1 MPTTITRTSLL
12 AMMAV
17 AVAIAVIFAAGAQ
30 LALADQ
36 DQAPTG
42 LTLTATDANTVQ
54 ATWTAHPDGARDYR
68 LSWAPHDENFKTWT
82 DTDWNAFPTGNSY
95 TITGLEGGSTYKVKV
110 RARFETGPPS
120 DWSGIVTATT
130 TAPPEPTPA
139 PTPQPTPEP
148 TPDAT
153 PEPAIDYDQERNA
166 SVSLGDITNA
176 AVDNRD
182 ETVDT
187 DDPVDY
193 FHFSLTHQRTVGL
206 RIRRLDYNA
215 DLYVEDN
222 DGTVIASSENGG
234 DQKEVLNLTLAAT
247 GANEYYYVRVEAKED
262 GRNDYQLRYFTDAP
276 PNAAATGAPTI
287 SGAAQVRET
296 LSAGVSGIA
305 DDNGLSNASFD
316 YQWVRSV
323 DGTDTDITSAT
334 GSTFLLTY
342 DEHNHTIRVRVS
354 FTDDAGYPET
364 LTSDATAT
372 VVRPP
377 NASPSGRPAVSGVL
391 AVGKTLTVDT
401 SGITDPNGLSNPA
414 FTYQWVRSI
423 DSTDTDIAGA
433 TGSTYP
439 LASSDEGAAFKVTV
453 AFTDDDGYAETL
465 TSGLTQTVMT
475 EPEPEPGGRA
485 DRSVLRNAVT
495 LISNTGQ
502 TTASAG
508 YVIGLSGTTNWS
520 SAIGFTAGGATNG
533 YTIAELSV
541 NLSTFRTGAV
551 PKVSI
556 YTSASGLPGTL
567 EFTFTNPGS
576 YVNGLNTFTA
586 PANATLAGS
595 ADYFVV
601 LENTGTDTYN
611 MRTTESTADDAGA
624 ATGWSLGDVRY
635 GKGQGTWAPQGG
647 SNIAQV
653 AIKGS
658 AIGAT
663 ASDDATLSALTL
675 KGTVGSEVIDLDPT
689 FDGDTHTYT
698 AAAVNRIAA
707 VTLTATKTSSNATVA
722 ITDDDDTTPGEA
734 DFDLDV
740 GANTLEL
747 VVTAEDGVTTK
758 TYTITVT
765 RAAPPPAPTDC
776 PSDYTWCATM
786 RVGYSPTEI
795 SPFLVEGFG
804 YSAGKNFGDLSST
817 TFTHGVFNYEIS
829 LISVLRNT
837 NTDSD
842 TVTSEELIFYI
853 DPELPDDT
861 VLQVGSRTFTVNADS
876 RLLSNPKENN
886 WDILNDHPPT
896 LTWTAGQHVT
906 VSLEISPPST
916 DATLSALALTDDA
929 DAAITLIPE
938 FASGTTEYRAWVA
951 NDVTPVTLTA
961 TKNDSDAAAA
971 AITDDDDTT
980 TPGEADFALEEG
992 ANTLEVVVT
1001 AEDEVATETYTVTVV
1016 REAAAPTANPDAVWT
1031 ANLTVGVVE
1040 ISGIT
1045 LSGYTPATLNRTG
1058 FGAVAP
1064 LSFDVDSKAMKVVGL
1079 SYDSTSLS
1087 FTVTATDADATLSGR
1102 DWVLLLGTQT
1112 FDIPDPG
1119 TSTEFAFSD
1128 HGLSWAHG
1136 DVVPVELSEAPPEV
1150 TIAADATSAVYREDA
1165 SAFTLTRTGATTD
1178 TLAVTVELTQTGGRF
1193 ISHANRSKTV
1203 TFAVGS
1209 ATAALS
1215 VDHQEHPLGEAIS
1228 SGTLTATVVDG
1239 TDYDVGTA
1247 DTAEM
1252 DIIVALMVGFDMD
1265 SYTVDEE
1272 AGTLQVTLVG
1282 RTGVGAPVPTAVYL
1296 SVTSKGGIEYDEE
1309 FPASSPEDYGPISV
1323 VAALLSAEFVP
1334 DGDVFKAEY
1343 TIDIPIIDDDI
1354 DENDETFFFIL
1365 EKTPGL
1371 AAKWKNFVD
1380 ASGGVICDVR
1390 DCQTPIII
1398 IDTDPVSADIDSLA
1412 FTNMPASGNY
1422 YETGETVTVGVTYDE
1437 AVVVDTTSGTPTLDL
1452 TIGGVTR
1459 SAAYTGVSS
1468 DDLVLTFS
1476 YEIDGTDRD
1485 RDGIAI
1491 PAGSLALNGGTIILD
1506 GTTDAAHLV
1515 HDGKDA
1521 SGSHRVNKAPEVVSG
1536 GVIVTSTPVAG
1547 TDTYGAGETIR
1558 FTVTFDAPV
1567 TVDTTGGTPRLRF
1580 RLADG
1585 GNNNNLSPNRDL
1597 DYVSGTDTDTLTFEY
1612 EVVSGDSDT
1621 TGVFVKANALQRN
1634 SGTIKHHTTGRD
1646 AVLDHARPGA
1656 SGNFPGA
1663 KVDGSLTPPVAML
1676 TGLTLSEVTL
1686 NETFAATTRSYT
1698 ADVASSVAVTTVTA
1712 TAETGATA
1720 VVSPAD
1726 SNGRTAGHQVALDVG
1741 ETAITVEVTKPGA
1754 VTRTYTVLVTREA
1767 PTLVSNIGQDRF
1779 LVDVIV
1785 GTSGPA
1791 QHSRTQSFKTGNNA
1805 TGYTLSEVRV
1815 RFGVRDAG
1823 AEPKMTIYTAAA
1835 NGTPVSSLYEMI
1847 PPTTVRANGVNT
1859 FTAPAG
1865 ATLAPSTSGQ
1875 ERWYSMVF
1883 EDTSSDESYRLKY
1896 TTSDDEDSGGEQ
1908 GWEIGDNHRSRT
1920 SDGGSWT
1927 TNAPSL
1933 SISIRGIVNPGSY
1946 DETLADSFVTVSEPD
1961 GQDFPD
1967 SEATRGRVVVGAN
1980 GATGFLSTTDTEGAG
1995 DAFKISLAAGRR
2007 YRVEVLVDAY
2017 RDVGYGGNFR
2027 GARCLVFSMTSPG
2040 SAILSASTD
2049 MAIRRYPPITIVPP
2063 T

>member
-17 AVAIAVIFAAGAQ
+17 AVAIAVIFAAGAR

-130 TAPPEPTPA
+130 TAPP
-139 PTPQPTPEP
+139 
-148 TPDAT
+148 
-153 PEPAIDYDQERNA
+153 
-166 SVSLGDITNA
+166 
-176 AVDNRD
+176 
-182 ETVDT
+182 
-187 DDPVDY
+187 
-193 FHFSLTHQRTVGL
+193 
-206 RIRRLDYNA
+206 
-215 DLYVEDN
+215 
-222 DGTVIASSENGG
+222 
-234 DQKEVLNLTLAAT
+234 
-247 GANEYYYVRVEAKED
+247 
-262 GRNDYQLRYFTDAP
+262 
-276 PNAAATGAPTI
+276 NAAATGAPTI

-296 LSAGVSGIA
+296 LTAGVSGIA
-305 DDNGLSNASFD
+305 DDNGLGDASFD
-316 YQWVRSV
+316 HQWVRSV
-323 DGTDTDITSAT
+323 DGTDTDITGAT

-342 DEHNHTIRVRVS
+342 DELDHTVRVRVS
-354 FTDDAGYPET
+354 FTDDAGYSET
-364 LTSDATAT
+364 LTSAATGP

-377 NASPSGRPAVSGVL
+377 NASPGGQPAITGTVE
-391 AVGKTLTVDT
+391 VGETLTVGT
-401 SGITDPNGLSNPA
+401 SGISDPNGLSNPQYA
-414 FTYQWVRSI
+414 YQWVRSI
-423 DSTDTDIAGA
+423 GSTDTDISGA
-433 TGSTYP
+433 TGSTYTLTASD
-439 LASSDEGAAFKVTV
+439 LAHTVKVK
-453 AFTDDDGYAETL
+453 ASFTDDDGYAETL
-465 TSGLTQTVMT
+465 TSNPTGVLDTESDCAEPPVGLASAVNAAASGIVLTWEAPSGCAPDTYAVYRRTASEDGSRLAKIATVDDAGLTYTDGNVSAGEKYRYRVRSNDQGPRSAWTQTVMT
-475 EPEPEPGGRA
+475 EPEPKPGERTE
-485 DRSVLRNAVT
+485 RNVPRNAVT
-495 LISNTGQ
+495 LVSNTGQ
-502 TTASAG
+502 TTSTNA
-508 YVIGLSGTTNWS
+508 VIVGVVLANKHS
-520 SAIGFTAGGATNG
+520 SAIKFTTGSATNV
-533 YTIAELSV
+533 YTITEASV
-541 NLSTFRTGAV
+541 KLGTVGANSI

-556 YTSASGLPGTL
+556 YTSTSGLPGTL
-567 EFTFTNPGS
+567 VFTFTNPGS
-576 YVNGLNTFTA
+576 IVSGLNTFTA
-586 PANATLAGS
+586 PADSTLAGS
-595 ADYFVV
+595 TDYFVV
-601 LENTGTDTYN
+601 LESDSSSAYN
-611 MRTTESTADDAGA
+611 IATTASTTDDAGA
-624 ATGWSLGDVRY
+624 ATGWSLGDSRH
-635 GKGQGTWAPQGG
+635 GRSTDGGAWTDQGTDSIP
-647 SNIAQV
+647 QV

-658 AIGAT
+658 
-663 ASDDATLSALTL
+663 DQ
-675 KGTVGSEVIDLDPT
+675 
-689 FDGDTHTYT
+689 
-698 AAAVNRIAA
+698 
-707 VTLTATKTSSNATVA
+707 
-722 ITDDDDTTPGEA
+722 
-734 DFDLDV
+734 
-740 GANTLEL
+740 
-747 VVTAEDGVTTK
+747 
-758 TYTITVT
+758 
-765 RAAPPPAPTDC
+765 PPP
-776 PSDYTWCATM
+776 
-786 RVGYSPTEI
+786 
-795 SPFLVEGFG
+795 
-804 YSAGKNFGDLSST
+804 
-817 TFTHGVFNYEIS
+817 
-829 LISVLRNT
+829 
-837 NTDSD
+837 
-842 TVTSEELIFYI
+842 
-853 DPELPDDT
+853 
-861 VLQVGSRTFTVNADS
+861 
-876 RLLSNPKENN
+876 
-886 WDILNDHPPT
+886 
-896 LTWTAGQHVT
+896 
-906 VSLEISPPST
+906 
-916 DATLSALALTDDA
+916 
-929 DAAITLIPE
+929 
-938 FASGTTEYRAWVA
+938 
-951 NDVTPVTLTA
+951 
-961 TKNDSDAAAA
+961 
-971 AITDDDDTT
+971 
-980 TPGEADFALEEG
+980 
-992 ANTLEVVVT
+992 
-1001 AEDEVATETYTVTVV
+1001 
-1016 REAAAPTANPDAVWT
+1016 
-1031 ANLTVGVVE
+1031 
-1040 ISGIT
+1040 
-1045 LSGYTPATLNRTG
+1045 
-1058 FGAVAP
+1058 
-1064 LSFDVDSKAMKVVGL
+1064 
-1079 SYDSTSLS
+1079 
-1087 FTVTATDADATLSGR
+1087 
-1102 DWVLLLGTQT
+1102 
-1112 FDIPDPG
+1112 
-1119 TSTEFAFSD
+1119 
-1128 HGLSWAHG
+1128 
-1136 DVVPVELSEAPPEV
+1136 PPEV
-1150 TIAADATSAVYREDA
+1150 TIEADATSAVYREDA

-1178 TLAVTVELTQTGGRF
+1178 TLAVTVELTQIGGRF

-1215 VDHQEHPLGEAIS
+1215 VDHQQPPLGEAIA

-1252 DIIVALMVGFDMD
+1252 DIIVAMMSGFEMD
-1265 SYTVDEE
+1265 SYTVSEE
-1272 AGTLQVTLVG
+1272 AGSLEVKLVG
-1282 RTGVGAPVPTAVYL
+1282 RTGVGAPAPGTVRL
-1296 SVTSKGGIEYDEE
+1296 SVSSKAGTEYDEE
-1309 FPASSPEDYGPISV
+1309 FPATSPEDYGAVSV
-1323 VAALLSAEFVP
+1323 VAELLSAEFVP
-1334 DGDVFKAEY
+1334 DGDVFREEY
-1343 TIDIPIIDDDI
+1343 TFNVPINDDNV
-1354 DENDETFFFIL
+1354 DEEDETFFLIL
-1365 EKTPGL
+1365 ELTPGVFSKY
-1371 AAKWKNFVD
+1371 ANRVD

-1390 DCQTPIII
+1390 DCRTPITI

-1437 AVVVDTTSGTPTLDL
+1437 AVVVDTTNGTPTLEL
-1452 TIGGVTR
+1452 SIGDVTR
-1459 SAAYTGVSS
+1459 SAAYSGVSS
-1468 DDLVLTFS
+1468 DNLVLTFS
-1476 YEIDGTDRD
+1476 YEVVGTDRD
-1485 RDGIAI
+1485 QDGISI

-1515 HDGKDA
+1515 HDGADA
-1521 SGSHRVNKAPEVVSG
+1521 SGSRRVNKAPEVVSG

-1585 GNNNNLSPNRDL
+1585 GNNNNLSANRNL
-1597 DYVSGTDTDTLTFEY
+1597 DYVSGTDTETLTFEY

-1663 KVDGSLTPPVAML
+1663 KVDGTLTPPVATL

-1686 NETFAATTRSYT
+1686 NETFAATTTSYT

-1720 VVSPAD
+1720 VVSPMD
-1726 SNGRTAGHQVALDVG
+1726 SNGRTGGHQVALDVG

-1835 NGTPVSSLYEMI
+1835 NGTPVTSLYEMI

-1980 GATGFLSTTDTEGAG
+1980 GATGFLSTTDTEGVG

-2017 RDVGYGGNFR
+2017 RDVGYGGNFPGSPVLSVLDDQSGFGDFVR
-2027 GARCLVFSMTSPG
+2027 LNGYGDQTVPSNHNSPSNVTNVGSAADNGARSEFDVATSNDNYLISVGGDGVNEGTYTVWAWDITSEQAFGDFTSGFVGGRLKIDDENAMEGEIQSSRDNDWYVALLEDNKCYAIHAKGQHSDSNHNGGTLGDPEITFMKFYDYYEKQYYDPVTKENRRPEFTEEFYETAFIDRDKCTKIFG
-2040 SAILSASTD
+2040 SQSQCYTETFDDGATSTTRWFCNYYGDDDGGEGNNAKLEVKIGASGGSEYLISVGGVGPSKGTYSLFVEEID
-2049 MAIRRYPPITIVPP
+2049 CP
-2063 T
+2063 TQ